1 MACYTLKFDGVADII
16 RIPASVE
23 TFNLKD
29 FAKDLNAL
37 VEKETVSVEVVKEE
51 EKNENT
57 STSLKVINVY
67 SGTNDYPS
75 LSNFA
80 DRPFKFNFSKYGR
93 DIILSFKNVESAFQW
108 FKLNYANKLTDQPQ
122 EIQQWAYTANTSDG
136 VTSRIM
142 GRQIQGL
149 KVDEWNKISTDL
161 MRDLMLA
168 SFEQNPE
175 SIKEL
180 LSTGDAVLTHNN
192 ENGIP
197 QDVINGESRFAKL
210 LMEIR
215 SELRAKQSIPEI
227 IAQHGYGAVQT
238 TIDTLESD
246 NAELSDKEKKSIK
259 SILGDTHPKVLIA
272 SEATD
277 PIFHAE
283 EIKKL
288 VKEEL
293 TKSPKDRSFHMM
305 YLITKH
311 DGLPLKELAELKIPK
326 FIHFSITSLGGTK
339 YEPGVMK
346 MDDLLDR
353 IQAFIEQ
360 GVLNPN
366 LITIRIDPIIP
377 GVTKK
382 EDIRHIIERGMS
394 MGIKQ
399 YKFSVMDSYGYTSTG
414 ERSETKQDRFII
426 KKMSELGYDWDT
438 YYGRRADGTVEF
450 NAKRQYID
458 DMYQYMDDLA
468 EELHFFVNTCG
479 EEALLSR
486 NYKHIKLAGCVNVDS
501 MNAAFGTSDIVHVEG
516 NQRKNCS
523 CYGNKVDALSYD
535 DTCASSCV
543 YCYAKHNSNKAL
555 EYYTP
560 DGTLKRNR
568 FTEVTEKDQSNYAIS
583 NTQESSSDI
592 QENSKCKLSDI
603 EYSYKQFIS
612 DLHAYKEFIDSKKV
626 GEDQYL
632 ISKEDLAYIT
642 KDFVEES
649 LEKLS
654 NENSLYNTIS
664 TKGIIV
670 SRYKLERIILY
681 EIYMNY
687 GKDKLPKFIQNLY
700 KFINSLSLMCIKKYS
715 KEQLIDNLGFT
726 EEFIQSQEF
735 EDLITTW
742 EQPID
747 YIYLYGTIYN
757 EIPLLLNQNN
767 TVLWDFWQSDPS
779 QLQFSVDQNTAAKND
794 TKVDDEI
801 QEDIK
806 PKQTKVI
813 NTPSSEIIAKINK
826 YLDISTKDI
835 ISKEKPLKEI
845 DKLEALNLIKV
856 YMEQLGVKVHLLS
869 QDSLVN
875 QGFPAETEAAV
886 RNGEIFVNLDRASLS
901 SPIHEFM
908 HLVFAIMKQ
917 ENFEQF
923 TKLMQELRGIK
934 DFENILTE
942 VQKSQYYNNLIESD
956 QLEEAFVRYL
966 SKIIDGEIETST
978 EFEQFYIKNQ
988 PILSEFIQ
996 IAFNVPKI
1004 SDLLNFL
1011 KQPFSSL
1018 TKVGS
1023 ELFVRK
1029 NMETSKYSDKKYK
1042 IDISGKIMAFIQARM
1057 GDLIKEGECK

>member
-67 SGTNDYPS
+67 SGTNEHPS

-93 DIILSFKNVESAFQW
+93 DITFSFKNVESAFQW
-108 FKLNYANKLTDQPQ
+108 FKLNYANKLTDQSQ
-122 EIQQWAYTANTSDG
+122 EVQQWAYTANTSDG

-142 GRQIQGL
+142 GRKIQGL

-215 SELRAKQSIPEI
+215 SELHTKQSIPEI

-246 NAELSDKEKKSIK
+246 NAELSDQENKSIN

-360 GVLNPN
+360 GVLNPS

-426 KKMSELGYDWDT
+426 SKMSELGYDWDT
-438 YYGRRADGTVEF
+438 YYGRRSDGTVEF

-458 DMYQYMDDLA
+458 DIYQYMDDLA

-501 MNAAFGTSDIVHVEG
+501 MNAAFGTSDIAHVGG

-555 EYYTP
+555 EYYNP

-568 FTEVTEKDQSNYAIS
+568 FTEVTERDQSNYTTS

-592 QENSKCKLSDI
+592 QENSKSKLTDK

-612 DLHAYKEFIDSKKV
+612 DLLAYKEFIDSKKV
-626 GEDQYL
+626 GEDQYI

-642 KDFVEES
+642 KQFIEENSPNQDKADFVYKAIS
-649 LEKLS
+649 TNGLLVSKAKLEAI
-654 NENSLYNTIS
+654 LYNLQIQHYYDNFP
-664 TKGIIV
+664 V
-670 SRYKLERIILY
+670 
-681 EIYMNY
+681 
-687 GKDKLPKFIQNLY
+687 FIKNLY
-700 KFINSLSLMCIKKYS
+700 DFMFDLPSNISDYSREELINI
-715 KEQLIDNLGFT
+715 LGFT

-735 EDLITTW
+735 KDLITTW
-742 EQPID
+742 DDTID
-747 YIYLYGTIYN
+747 NILVNGAIYDN
-757 EIPLLLNQNN
+757 IPLLLDQNN
-767 TVLWDFWQSDPS
+767 ANLWDFWQSDPS
-779 QLQFSVDQNTAAKND
+779 QLQFSVDQNITVKNNIEI
-794 TKVDDEI
+794 DDEV

-856 YMEQLGVKVHLLS
+856 YMEQLGVKVYLLS
-869 QDSLVN
+869 QDDLVN
-875 QGFPAETEAAV
+875 QGFPVETEAAV

>member
-67 SGTNDYPS
+67 SGTNEHPS

-93 DIILSFKNVESAFQW
+93 DITFSFKNVESAFQW

-122 EIQQWAYTANTSDG
+122 EVQQWAYTANTSDG

-142 GRQIQGL
+142 GRKIQGL

-180 LSTGDAVLTHNN
+180 LSTGDAILTHNN

-210 LMEIR
+210 LMQIR
-215 SELRAKQSIPEI
+215 SELRAKQSIPEV
-227 IAQHGYGAVQT
+227 IAQYGYGAVQT

-246 NAELSDKEKKSIK
+246 NAELSDQEKKSIK
-259 SILGDTHPKVLIA
+259 SILGDTRPKVLIA

-293 TKSPKDRSFHMM
+293 AKSPKDRSFHMM

-377 GVTKK
+377 GITKK

-426 KKMSELGYDWDT
+426 SKMSELGYDWDT

-458 DMYQYMDDLA
+458 DIYQYMDDLA

-501 MNAAFGTSDIVHVEG
+501 MNAAFGTSDIAHVEG

-555 EYYTP
+555 EYYNP

-568 FTEVTEKDQSNYAIS
+568 FTEVTERDQSNYAAL

-592 QENSKCKLSDI
+592 QENSKCKLSDMK
-603 EYSYKQFIS
+603 YSYKQFIS
-612 DLHAYKEFIDSKKV
+612 DLLAYKEFIDSKKV

-642 KDFVEES
+642 KQFIEENTQTQDRADFV
-649 LEKLS
+649 
-654 NENSLYNTIS
+654 YNTIS
-664 TKGIIV
+664 TKGLLV
-670 SRYKLERIILY
+670 PKAKLEEILY
-681 EIYMNY
+681 TLYIDNNY
-687 GKDKLPKFIQNLY
+687 DNLPVFIKNLY
-700 KFINSLSLMCIKKYS
+700 EFMGDLPSYISDYSREELINI
-715 KEQLIDNLGFT
+715 LGFT
-726 EEFIQSQEF
+726 KEFIQSQEF
-735 EDLITTW
+735 KDLMTTW
-742 EQPID
+742 DQPIAN
-747 YIYLYGTIYN
+747 ILTHGTIYN
-757 EIPLLLNQNN
+757 NIPLLLNQNN

-779 QLQFSVDQNTAAKND
+779 QLQFSVDQNTSVKND
-794 TKVDDEI
+794 IEEDNEI
-801 QEDIK
+801 KEDIK

-845 DKLEALNLIKV
+845 DKLEALNLIKI

-869 QDSLVN
+869 QDNLVN

>member
-67 SGTNDYPS
+67 SGTNEHPS

-93 DIILSFKNVESAFQW
+93 DITFSFKNVESAFQW
-108 FKLNYANKLTDQPQ
+108 FKLNYANKLTDQSQ
-122 EIQQWAYTANTSDG
+122 EVQQWAYTANTSDG

-142 GRQIQGL
+142 GRKIQGL

-180 LSTGDAVLTHNN
+180 LLTGDAILTHNN

-215 SELRAKQSIPEI
+215 SELHTKQSIPEI

-246 NAELSDKEKKSIK
+246 NAELSDQENKSIN

-360 GVLNPN
+360 GVLNPS

-426 KKMSELGYDWDT
+426 SKMSELGYDWDT
-438 YYGRRADGTVEF
+438 YYGRRSDGTVEF

-458 DMYQYMDDLA
+458 DIYQYMDDLA

-501 MNAAFGTSDIVHVEG
+501 MNAAFGTSDIAHVEG

-555 EYYTP
+555 EYYNP

-568 FTEVTEKDQSNYAIS
+568 FTEVTERDQSNYAAS

-592 QENSKCKLSDI
+592 QENSTCKLSDI
-603 EYSYKQFIS
+603 EYSYKEFIS

-626 GEDQYL
+626 GEDQYI

-642 KDFVEES
+642 KQFIEENSPTQDKADFVYKAIS
-649 LEKLS
+649 TNGLLVTRAKLEAI
-654 NENSLYNTIS
+654 LYNLQIQHYYDNFP
-664 TKGIIV
+664 V
-670 SRYKLERIILY
+670 
-681 EIYMNY
+681 
-687 GKDKLPKFIQNLY
+687 FIKNLY
-700 KFINSLSLMCIKKYS
+700 DFMFDLPSNISDYSREELINI
-715 KEQLIDNLGFT
+715 LGFT

-735 EDLITTW
+735 KDLITTW
-742 EQPID
+742 DDTID
-747 YIYLYGTIYN
+747 NILVNGAIYDN
-757 EIPLLLNQNN
+757 IPLLLDQNN
-767 TVLWDFWQSDPS
+767 ANLWDFWQSDPS
-779 QLQFSVDQNTAAKND
+779 QLQFSVDQNITVKNNIEI
-794 TKVDDEI
+794 DDEV

-856 YMEQLGVKVHLLS
+856 YMEQLGVKVYLLS
-869 QDSLVN
+869 QDDLVN
-875 QGFPAETEAAV
+875 QGFPVETEAAV

>member
-57 STSLKVINVY
+57 STLLKVINVY
-67 SGTNDYPS
+67 SGTNEHPS

-122 EIQQWAYTANTSDG
+122 EVQQWSYTATTSDG
-136 VTSRIM
+136 VTSRII

-246 NAELSDKEKKSIK
+246 NAELSDQEKKSIK
-259 SILGDTHPKVLIA
+259 SILGDTRPKVLIA

-360 GVLNPN
+360 GILNPS

-458 DMYQYMDDLA
+458 DIYQYMDDLA

-501 MNAAFGTSDIVHVEG
+501 MNAAFGTSDIAHVEG

-555 EYYTP
+555 EYYNP

-568 FTEVTEKDQSNYAIS
+568 FTEVTERDQSNYAAL

-592 QENSKCKLSDI
+592 QENSKSKLTDKK
-603 EYSYKQFIS
+603 YSYKQFIS
-612 DLHAYKEFIDSKKV
+612 DLLAYKEFIDSKKV

-642 KDFVEES
+642 KQFIEENTQTQDRADFV
-649 LEKLS
+649 
-654 NENSLYNTIS
+654 YNTIS
-664 TKGIIV
+664 TKGLLV
-670 SRYKLERIILY
+670 PKAKLEAILY
-681 EIYMNY
+681 TIYTDYN
-687 GKDKLPKFIQNLY
+687 DDNLPIFIKNLY
-700 KFINSLSLMCIKKYS
+700 EFMDDLPSYISDYSREELINI
-715 KEQLIDNLGFT
+715 LGFT

-735 EDLITTW
+735 KDLMTTW
-742 EQPID
+742 DQPIAN
-747 YIYLYGTIYN
+747 ILTNGTIYDN
-757 EIPLLLNQNN
+757 IPLLLDQNN
-767 TVLWDFWQSDPS
+767 ANLWDFWQSDPS
-779 QLQFSVDQNTAAKND
+779 QLQFSVDQNTTGKENIESD
-794 TKVDDEI
+794 NES
-801 QEDIK
+801 QEDIT

-869 QDSLVN
+869 QDDLVN

-1029 NMETSKYSDKKYK
+1029 NMETSRYSDKKYK

>member
-67 SGTNDYPS
+67 SGTNEHPS

-93 DIILSFKNVESAFQW
+93 DITFSFKNVESAFQW

-122 EIQQWAYTANTSDG
+122 EVQQWAYTANTSDG
-136 VTSRIM
+136 VTSRII

-168 SFEQNPE
+168 SFEQNHE

-180 LSTGDAVLTHNN
+180 LSTGDTLLTHNN

-215 SELRAKQSIPEI
+215 SELRAKQSIPEV

-246 NAELSDKEKKSIK
+246 NAELSDQEKKSIK
-259 SILGDTHPKVLIA
+259 SILGDTRPKVLIA

-293 TKSPKDRSFHMM
+293 AKSLKDRSFHMM

-360 GVLNPN
+360 GILNPN

-426 KKMSELGYDWDT
+426 SKMSELGYDWDT
-438 YYGRRADGTVEF
+438 YYGRRSDGTVEF

-458 DMYQYMDDLA
+458 DIYQYMDDLA

-486 NYKHIKLAGCVNVDS
+486 NYKHIKLVGCVNVDS
-501 MNAAFGTSDIVHVEG
+501 MNAAFGTSDIAHVEG

-555 EYYTP
+555 EYYNP

-568 FTEVTEKDQSNYAIS
+568 FTEVTERDQLNYAAS

-592 QENSKCKLSDI
+592 QENSKSKLTDK

-612 DLHAYKEFIDSKKV
+612 DLLAYKEFIDSKKV
-626 GEDQYL
+626 GEDQYI

-642 KDFVEES
+642 KQFIEENSPNQDKADFVYKAIS
-649 LEKLS
+649 TNGLLVSKAKLEAI
-654 NENSLYNTIS
+654 LYNLQIQHYYDNFP
-664 TKGIIV
+664 V
-670 SRYKLERIILY
+670 
-681 EIYMNY
+681 
-687 GKDKLPKFIQNLY
+687 FIKNLY
-700 KFINSLSLMCIKKYS
+700 DFMFDLPSNISDYSREELINI
-715 KEQLIDNLGFT
+715 LGFT

-735 EDLITTW
+735 KDLITTW
-742 EQPID
+742 DDTID
-747 YIYLYGTIYN
+747 NILVNGAIYDN
-757 EIPLLLNQNN
+757 IPLLLDQNN
-767 TVLWDFWQSDPS
+767 ANLWDFWQSDPS
-779 QLQFSVDQNTAAKND
+779 QLQFSVDQNTTVKND
-794 TKVDDEI
+794 TEVDDEV

-856 YMEQLGVKVHLLS
+856 YMEQLGVKVYLLS
-869 QDSLVN
+869 QDDLVN

>member
-16 RIPASVE
+16 RIAASVE

-67 SGTNDYPS
+67 SGTNEHPS

-93 DIILSFKNVESAFQW
+93 DITFSFKNVESAFQW

-122 EIQQWAYTANTSDG
+122 EVQQWAYTANTSDG

-142 GRQIQGL
+142 GRKIQGL
-149 KVDEWNKISTDL
+149 KVDEWNKISTNL

-180 LSTGDAVLTHNN
+180 LLTGDAILTHNN

-215 SELRAKQSIPEI
+215 SELHTKQSIPEI

-246 NAELSDKEKKSIK
+246 NAELSDQEKKSIK
-259 SILGDTHPKVLIA
+259 SILGDTRPKVLIA

-360 GVLNPN
+360 GVLNPS

-426 KKMSELGYDWDT
+426 KKMTELGYDWDT
-438 YYGRRADGTVEF
+438 YYGRMSDGTVNF

-458 DMYQYMDDLA
+458 DIYQYMDDLA

-501 MNAAFGTSDIVHVEG
+501 MNAAFGTSDIAYVEG

-555 EYYTP
+555 EYYNP

-568 FTEVTEKDQSNYAIS
+568 FTEVTERDQLNYAAS

-592 QENSKCKLSDI
+592 QENSTCKLSDI
-603 EYSYKQFIS
+603 EYSYKEFIS

-642 KDFVEES
+642 KQFIEENSPTQDKADFVY
-649 LEKLS
+649 KA
-654 NENSLYNTIS
+654 IS
-664 TKGIIV
+664 TNGLLV
-670 SRYKLERIILY
+670 SRAKLETILY
-681 EIYMNY
+681 TNY
-687 GKDKLPKFIQNLY
+687 TNYNYDTLPVFIKNLY
-700 KFINSLSLMCIKKYS
+700 DFITYLPSNISKYS
-715 KEQLIDNLGFT
+715 KEELISIFGFT

-735 EDLITTW
+735 KDLITTW
-742 EQPID
+742 EQPIENIKL
-747 YIYLYGTIYN
+747 YRAIYDN
-757 EIPLLLNQNN
+757 IPLLLDQNN
-767 TVLWDFWQSDPS
+767 VNLWDFWQSDPS
-779 QLQFSVDQNTAAKND
+779 QLQFSVDQNTAVKNYIEED
-794 TKVDDEI
+794 NEI
-801 QEDIK
+801 KEEVK

-869 QDSLVN
+869 QDDLVN

>member
-51 EKNENT
+51 EKIENT

-67 SGTNDYPS
+67 SGTNEHPS

-93 DIILSFKNVESAFQW
+93 DITFSFKNVESAFQW

-122 EIQQWAYTANTSDG
+122 EVQQWAYTANTSDG
-136 VTSRIM
+136 VTSRII
-142 GRQIQGL
+142 GQQIQGL

-180 LSTGDAVLTHNN
+180 LLTGDAILTHNN

-215 SELRAKQSIPEI
+215 SELRAKQSIPEV

-246 NAELSDKEKKSIK
+246 NAELSDQEKKSIK
-259 SILGDTHPKVLIA
+259 SILGDTRPKVLIA

-293 TKSPKDRSFHMM
+293 AKNPKDRSFHMM

-360 GVLNPN
+360 GVLNPS

-426 KKMSELGYDWDT
+426 SKMSELGYDWDT

-458 DMYQYMDDLA
+458 DIYQYMDDLA

-501 MNAAFGTSDIVHVEG
+501 MNAAFGTSDIAHVEG

-555 EYYTP
+555 EYYNP

-568 FTEVTEKDQSNYAIS
+568 FTEVTERDQSNYAAS

-592 QENSKCKLSDI
+592 QENSTCKLSDI
-603 EYSYKQFIS
+603 EYSYKEFIS

-642 KDFVEES
+642 KQFIEENSPTQDKADFVY
-649 LEKLS
+649 KA
-654 NENSLYNTIS
+654 IS
-664 TKGIIV
+664 TNGLLV
-670 SRYKLERIILY
+670 SRAKLETILY
-681 EIYMNY
+681 TNY
-687 GKDKLPKFIQNLY
+687 TDYNYDTLPVFIKNLY
-700 KFINSLSLMCIKKYS
+700 DFITDLPSNISKYS
-715 KEQLIDNLGFT
+715 KEELISIFGFT

-735 EDLITTW
+735 KDLITTW
-742 EQPID
+742 EQPIEN
-747 YIYLYGTIYN
+747 IKLYGAIYDN
-757 EIPLLLNQNN
+757 IPLLLDQNN
-767 TVLWDFWQSDPS
+767 VNLWDFWQSDPS
-779 QLQFSVDQNTAAKND
+779 QLQFSVDQNTTVKND
-794 TKVDDEI
+794 TEVDDEV

-806 PKQTKVI
+806 PKQTKI
-813 NTPSSEIIAKINK
+813 ISTPSSEIIAKINK

-856 YMEQLGVKVHLLS
+856 YMEQLGVKVYLLS
-869 QDSLVN
+869 QDDLVN
-875 QGFPAETEAAV
+875 QGFPVETEAAV

>member
-29 FAKDLNAL
+29 FAKDLNTL

-67 SGTNDYPS
+67 SGTNEHSS

-93 DIILSFKNVESAFQW
+93 DITFSFKNIESAFQW

-122 EIQQWAYTANTSDG
+122 EVQQWAYTATTSDG

-142 GRQIQGL
+142 GRKIQGL

-215 SELRAKQSIPEI
+215 YELRAKQSIPEI

-246 NAELSDKEKKSIK
+246 NAELSDQEKKSIK

-426 KKMSELGYDWDT
+426 KKMTELGYDWDT

-458 DMYQYMDDLA
+458 DIYQYMDDLA

-501 MNAAFGTSDIVHVEG
+501 MNAAFGTSDIIHVEG
-516 NQRKNCS
+516 SQRKNCS

-555 EYYTP
+555 EYYNP

-568 FTEVTEKDQSNYAIS
+568 FTEVTERDQSNYTIL
-583 NTQESSSDI
+583 NTKESSSDI
-592 QENSKCKLSDI
+592 QENSKCKLTDK

-612 DLHAYKEFIDSKKV
+612 DLLAYKEFIDSKKV

-642 KDFVEES
+642 KQFIEKNTQTQDRADFV
-649 LEKLS
+649 
-654 NENSLYNTIS
+654 YNTIS
-664 TKGIIV
+664 TKGLLV
-670 SRYKLERIILY
+670 PKAKLEEILY
-681 EIYMNY
+681 TLYIDNNY
-687 GKDKLPKFIQNLY
+687 DNLPVFIKNLY
-700 KFINSLSLMCIKKYS
+700 EFMDDLPSYISDYSREELINI
-715 KEQLIDNLGFT
+715 LGFT

-735 EDLITTW
+735 KDLITTW
-742 EQPID
+742 DQPIEN
-747 YIYLYGTIYN
+747 IKLYGVIYDN
-757 EIPLLLNQNN
+757 IPLLLNQNN
-767 TVLWDFWQSDPS
+767 ANLWDFWQSDPS
-779 QLQFSVDQNTAAKND
+779 QLQFSVDQNTAVKND
-794 TKVDDEI
+794 TEVDDEV

-869 QDSLVN
+869 QDDLVN

-988 PILSEFIQ
+988 PVLSEFIQ

>member
-51 EKNENT
+51 EKIENT

-67 SGTNDYPS
+67 SGTNEHPS

-93 DIILSFKNVESAFQW
+93 DITFSFKNVESAFQW

-122 EIQQWAYTANTSDG
+122 EVQQWAYTANTSDG
-136 VTSRIM
+136 VTSRII
-142 GRQIQGL
+142 GQQIQGL

-180 LSTGDAVLTHNN
+180 LLTGDAILTHNN

-215 SELRAKQSIPEI
+215 SELHTKQSIPEV

-238 TIDTLESD
+238 TIDTLESN
-246 NAELSDKEKKSIK
+246 NAELSDQEKKSIK

-293 TKSPKDRSFHMM
+293 AKNPKDRSFHMM

-360 GVLNPN
+360 GVLNPS

-426 KKMSELGYDWDT
+426 SKMSELGYDWDT

-458 DMYQYMDDLA
+458 DIYQYMDDLA

-501 MNAAFGTSDIVHVEG
+501 MNAAFGTSDIAHVEG

-555 EYYTP
+555 EYYNP

-568 FTEVTEKDQSNYAIS
+568 FTEVTERDQSNYAAS

-592 QENSKCKLSDI
+592 QENSTCKLSDI
-603 EYSYKQFIS
+603 EYSYKEFIS

-642 KDFVEES
+642 KQFIEENSPTQDKADFVY
-649 LEKLS
+649 KA
-654 NENSLYNTIS
+654 IS
-664 TKGIIV
+664 TNGLLV
-670 SRYKLERIILY
+670 SRAKLETILY
-681 EIYMNY
+681 TNY
-687 GKDKLPKFIQNLY
+687 TDYNYDTLPVFIKNLY
-700 KFINSLSLMCIKKYS
+700 DFITDLPSNISKYS
-715 KEQLIDNLGFT
+715 KEELISIFGFT

-735 EDLITTW
+735 KDLITTW
-742 EQPID
+742 EQPIEN
-747 YIYLYGTIYN
+747 IKLYGAIYDN
-757 EIPLLLNQNN
+757 IPLLLDQNN
-767 TVLWDFWQSDPS
+767 VNLWDFWQSDPS
-779 QLQFSVDQNTAAKND
+779 QLQFSVDQNTTVKND
-794 TKVDDEI
+794 TEVDDEV

-806 PKQTKVI
+806 PKQTKI
-813 NTPSSEIIAKINK
+813 ISTPSSEIIAKINK

-869 QDSLVN
+869 QDNLVN

>member
-51 EKNENT
+51 EKIENT

-67 SGTNDYPS
+67 SGTNEHPS

-93 DIILSFKNVESAFQW
+93 DITFSFKNVESAFQW

-122 EIQQWAYTANTSDG
+122 EVQQWAYTANTSDG
-136 VTSRIM
+136 VTSRII
-142 GRQIQGL
+142 GQQIQGL

-180 LSTGDAVLTHNN
+180 LLTGDAILTHNN

-215 SELRAKQSIPEI
+215 SELRAKQSIPEV

-246 NAELSDKEKKSIK
+246 NAELSDQEKKSIK

-293 TKSPKDRSFHMM
+293 AKNPKDRSFHMM

-360 GVLNPN
+360 GVLNPS

-426 KKMSELGYDWDT
+426 SKMSELGYDWDT

-458 DMYQYMDDLA
+458 DIYQYMDDLA

-501 MNAAFGTSDIVHVEG
+501 MNAAFGTSDIAHVEG

-555 EYYTP
+555 EYYNP

-568 FTEVTEKDQSNYAIS
+568 FTEVTERDQSNYAAS

-592 QENSKCKLSDI
+592 QENSTCKLSDI
-603 EYSYKQFIS
+603 EYSYKEFIS

-642 KDFVEES
+642 KQFIEENSPTQDKADFVY
-649 LEKLS
+649 KA
-654 NENSLYNTIS
+654 IS
-664 TKGIIV
+664 TNGLLV
-670 SRYKLERIILY
+670 SRAKLETILY
-681 EIYMNY
+681 TNY
-687 GKDKLPKFIQNLY
+687 TDYNYDTLPVFIKNLY
-700 KFINSLSLMCIKKYS
+700 DFITDLPSNISKYS
-715 KEQLIDNLGFT
+715 KEELISIFGFT

-735 EDLITTW
+735 KDLITTW
-742 EQPID
+742 EQPIEN
-747 YIYLYGTIYN
+747 IKLYGAIYDN
-757 EIPLLLNQNN
+757 IPLLLDQNN
-767 TVLWDFWQSDPS
+767 VNLWDFWQSDPS
-779 QLQFSVDQNTAAKND
+779 QLQFSVDQNTTVKND
-794 TKVDDEI
+794 TEVDDEV

-806 PKQTKVI
+806 PKQTKI
-813 NTPSSEIIAKINK
+813 ISTPSSEIIAKINK

-869 QDSLVN
+869 QDDLVN

>member
-57 STSLKVINVY
+57 STLLKVINVY
-67 SGTNDYPS
+67 SGTNEHPS

-122 EIQQWAYTANTSDG
+122 EVQQWSYTATTSDG
-136 VTSRIM
+136 VTSRII

-246 NAELSDKEKKSIK
+246 NAELSDQEKKSIK
-259 SILGDTHPKVLIA
+259 SILGDTRPKVLIA

-360 GVLNPN
+360 GILNPN

-458 DMYQYMDDLA
+458 DIYQYMDDLA

-501 MNAAFGTSDIVHVEG
+501 MNAAFGTSDIAHVEG

-555 EYYTP
+555 EYYNP

-568 FTEVTEKDQSNYAIS
+568 FTEVTERDQSNYAAL

-592 QENSKCKLSDI
+592 QENSKSKLTDKK
-603 EYSYKQFIS
+603 YSYKQFIS
-612 DLHAYKEFIDSKKV
+612 HLLAYKEFIDSKKV

-642 KDFVEES
+642 KQFIEENTQTQDRADFV
-649 LEKLS
+649 
-654 NENSLYNTIS
+654 YNTIS
-664 TKGIIV
+664 TKGLLV
-670 SRYKLERIILY
+670 PKAKLEAILY
-681 EIYMNY
+681 TIYTDYN
-687 GKDKLPKFIQNLY
+687 DDNLPIFIKNLY
-700 KFINSLSLMCIKKYS
+700 EFMDDLPSYISDYSREELINI
-715 KEQLIDNLGFT
+715 LGFT

-735 EDLITTW
+735 KDLMTTW
-742 EQPID
+742 DQPIAN
-747 YIYLYGTIYN
+747 ILTNGTIYDN
-757 EIPLLLNQNN
+757 IPLLLDQNN
-767 TVLWDFWQSDPS
+767 ANLWDFWQSDPS
-779 QLQFSVDQNTAAKND
+779 QLQFSVDQNTTGKENIESD
-794 TKVDDEI
+794 NES
-801 QEDIK
+801 QEDIT

-869 QDSLVN
+869 QDDLVN

-1029 NMETSKYSDKKYK
+1029 NMETSRYSDKKYK

>member
-67 SGTNDYPS
+67 SGTNEYHS

-93 DIILSFKNVESAFQW
+93 DITFSFKNVESAFQW

-122 EIQQWAYTANTSDG
+122 EVQQWAYKAKTSDG

-142 GRQIQGL
+142 GRKIQGL

-197 QDVINGESRFAKL
+197 QDVVNGESRFAKL

-215 SELRAKQSIPEI
+215 SELRIKQSIPEV

-246 NAELSDKEKKSIK
+246 NAELSDQEKKSIK
-259 SILGDTHPKVLIA
+259 SILGDTRPKVLIA

-293 TKSPKDRSFHMM
+293 AKSPKDRSFHMM

-339 YEPGVMK
+339 YEPDVMK

-426 KKMSELGYDWDT
+426 SKMSELGYDWDT

-458 DMYQYMDDLA
+458 DIYQYMDDLA

-501 MNAAFGTSDIVHVEG
+501 MNAAFGTSDIAHVEG

-555 EYYTP
+555 EYYNP

-568 FTEVTEKDQSNYAIS
+568 FTEVTERDQLNYAAS

-592 QENSKCKLSDI
+592 QENSKSKLTDK

-612 DLHAYKEFIDSKKV
+612 DLLAYKEFIDSKKV
-626 GEDQYL
+626 GEDQYI

-642 KDFVEES
+642 KQFIEENSPNQDKADFVY
-649 LEKLS
+649 KA
-654 NENSLYNTIS
+654 IS
-664 TKGIIV
+664 TNGLLV
-670 SRYKLERIILY
+670 SKAKLEAILQKLYIYHYYDNLPVFIKNLY
-681 EIYMNY
+681 EFTYDIPSYIRDY
-687 GKDKLPKFIQNLY
+687 SREEL
-700 KFINSLSLMCIKKYS
+700 INI
-715 KEQLIDNLGFT
+715 LGFT

-735 EDLITTW
+735 KDLITTW
-742 EQPID
+742 DDP
-747 YIYLYGTIYN
+747 IYN
-757 EIPLLLNQNN
+757 ILVNGAIYDNIPLLLNQNN

-779 QLQFSVDQNTAAKND
+779 QLQFSVDQNTAVKND
-794 TKVDDEI
+794 TEVDDEV

-806 PKQTKVI
+806 PKQTKI
-813 NTPSSEIIAKINK
+813 ISTPSSEIIAKINK

-869 QDSLVN
+869 QDDLVN

-1029 NMETSKYSDKKYK
+1029 NMETSRYSDKKYK

>member
-57 STSLKVINVY
+57 STSLKIINVY
-67 SGTNDYPS
+67 SGTNEHPS

-80 DRPFKFNFSKYGR
+80 DRPFKFNFSKYRR
-93 DIILSFKNVESAFQW
+93 DITFSFKNVESAFQW

-122 EIQQWAYTANTSDG
+122 EVQQWAYTANTSDG

-142 GRQIQGL
+142 GRKIQGL

-180 LSTGDAVLTHNN
+180 LSTGDAILTHNN

-210 LMEIR
+210 LMQIR
-215 SELRAKQSIPEI
+215 SELRAKQSIPEV

-246 NAELSDKEKKSIK
+246 NAELSDQEKKSIK
-259 SILGDTHPKVLIA
+259 SILGDTRPKVLIA

-360 GVLNPN
+360 GVLNPS

-458 DMYQYMDDLA
+458 DIYQYMDDLA

-486 NYKHIKLAGCVNVDS
+486 NYKHIKLVGCVNVDS
-501 MNAAFGTSDIVHVEG
+501 MNAAFGTSDIAHVEG

-555 EYYTP
+555 EYYNP

-568 FTEVTEKDQSNYAIS
+568 FTEVTERDQSNYAAS

-592 QENSKCKLSDI
+592 QENSTCKLSDI

-612 DLHAYKEFIDSKKV
+612 DLHNYKEFIDSKKV
-626 GEDQYL
+626 GEDQYI

-642 KDFVEES
+642 KQFIEENSPTQDKADFVY
-649 LEKLS
+649 KA
-654 NENSLYNTIS
+654 IS
-664 TKGIIV
+664 TNGILV
-670 SRYKLERIILY
+670 TRAKLEAILY
-681 EIYMNY
+681 TNY
-687 GKDKLPKFIQNLY
+687 TDYNYDTLPVFIKNLY
-700 KFINSLSLMCIKKYS
+700 DFITDLPSNISKYS
-715 KEQLIDNLGFT
+715 KEELISIFGFT
-726 EEFIQSQEF
+726 KEFIQSQEF
-735 EDLITTW
+735 KDLITTW
-742 EQPID
+742 EQPIEN
-747 YIYLYGTIYN
+747 IKLYGAIYDN
-757 EIPLLLNQNN
+757 IPLLLNQNN
-767 TVLWDFWQSDPS
+767 ANLWDFWQSNPS
-779 QLQFSVDQNTAAKND
+779 QLQFSVDQNTSVKNYIEED
-794 TKVDDEI
+794 NEI
-801 QEDIK
+801 KEDIK

-856 YMEQLGVKVHLLS
+856 YMEQLGVKVYLLS
-869 QDSLVN
+869 QDDLVN

-886 RNGEIFVNLDRASLS
+886 RNGEIYVNLDRASLS

-1029 NMETSKYSDKKYK
+1029 NMETSRYSDKKYK

>member
-29 FAKDLNAL
+29 FAKDLNTL

-67 SGTNDYPS
+67 SGTNEHPS

-93 DIILSFKNVESAFQW
+93 DITFSFKNVESAFQW

-122 EIQQWAYTANTSDG
+122 EVQQWAYTANTSDG

-142 GRQIQGL
+142 GRKIQGL

-180 LSTGDAVLTHNN
+180 LSTGDAILTHNN

-246 NAELSDKEKKSIK
+246 NAELSDQEKKSIK
-259 SILGDTHPKVLIA
+259 SILGDTRPKVLIA

-293 TKSPKDRSFHMM
+293 TKIPKDRSFHMM

-377 GVTKK
+377 GITKK

-426 KKMSELGYDWDT
+426 SKMSELGYDWDT
-438 YYGRRADGTVEF
+438 YYGRRSDGTVEF

-458 DMYQYMDDLA
+458 DIYQYMDDLA

-501 MNAAFGTSDIVHVEG
+501 MNAAFGTSDITNVEG

-555 EYYTP
+555 EYYNP

-568 FTEVTEKDQSNYAIS
+568 FTEVTERDQSNYTIL
-583 NTQESSSDI
+583 NTKESSSDI
-592 QENSKCKLSDI
+592 QENSKCKLSDMK
-603 EYSYKQFIS
+603 YSYKQFIS
-612 DLHAYKEFIDSKKV
+612 DLLAYKEFIDSKKV
-626 GEDQYL
+626 GEDQYI

-642 KDFVEES
+642 KQFIEENTQTQDRADFV
-649 LEKLS
+649 
-654 NENSLYNTIS
+654 YNTIS
-664 TKGIIV
+664 TKGLLV
-670 SRYKLERIILY
+670 PKAKLEEILY
-681 EIYMNY
+681 TLYIDNNY
-687 GKDKLPKFIQNLY
+687 DNLPVFIKNLY
-700 KFINSLSLMCIKKYS
+700 EFMDDLPSYISDYSREELINI
-715 KEQLIDNLGFT
+715 LGFT

-735 EDLITTW
+735 KDLITTW
-742 EQPID
+742 DDPID
-747 YIYLYGTIYN
+747 DIMVNGAIYDN
-757 EIPLLLNQNN
+757 IPLLLNQNN
-767 TVLWDFWQSDPS
+767 TVLWDFWQSNPS
-779 QLQFSVDQNTAAKND
+779 QLQFSVDQNTIGKEDIESDN
-794 TKVDDEI
+794 ES
-801 QEDIK
+801 QEDIT
-806 PKQTKVI
+806 PKQTKII

-856 YMEQLGVKVHLLS
+856 YMEQLGVKVYLLS
-869 QDSLVN
+869 QDDLVN

>member
-67 SGTNDYPS
+67 SGTNEHPS

-93 DIILSFKNVESAFQW
+93 DITFSFKNVESAFQW

-122 EIQQWAYTANTSDG
+122 EVQQWAYTANTSDG

-142 GRQIQGL
+142 GRKIQGL
-149 KVDEWNKISTDL
+149 KVDEWNKISTNL

-215 SELRAKQSIPEI
+215 SELRAKQSIPEV

-246 NAELSDKEKKSIK
+246 NAELSDQEKKSIK
-259 SILGDTHPKVLIA
+259 SILGDTSPKVLIA

-293 TKSPKDRSFHMM
+293 AKSPKDRSFHMM

-414 ERSETKQDRFII
+414 EKSETKQDRFII

-458 DMYQYMDDLA
+458 DIYQYMDDLA

-501 MNAAFGTSDIVHVEG
+501 MNAAFGTSDIAHVEG

-555 EYYTP
+555 EYYNP

-568 FTEVTEKDQSNYAIS
+568 FTEVTERDQSNYTIL
-583 NTQESSSDI
+583 NTKESSSDI
-592 QENSKCKLSDI
+592 QENSKCKLSDMK
-603 EYSYKQFIS
+603 YSYKQFIS
-612 DLHAYKEFIDSKKV
+612 DLLAYKEFIDSKKV

-632 ISKEDLAYIT
+632 ISKEDLTYIT
-642 KDFVEES
+642 KQFIEENTQTQDRADFV
-649 LEKLS
+649 
-654 NENSLYNTIS
+654 YNTIS
-664 TKGIIV
+664 TKGLLV
-670 SRYKLERIILY
+670 PKAKLEAILHALCKELYWYNLPMFIKNLY
-681 EIYMNY
+681 EFMGN
-687 GKDKLPKFIQNLY
+687 LPSNISDYSREEL
-700 KFINSLSLMCIKKYS
+700 INI
-715 KEQLIDNLGFT
+715 LGFT

-735 EDLITTW
+735 KDLTTTW
-742 EQPID
+742 DDPID
-747 YIYLYGTIYN
+747 NIMINGAIYDN
-757 EIPLLLNQNN
+757 IPLLLNQNN

-779 QLQFSVDQNTAAKND
+779 QLQFSIDQNTAGKND
-794 TKVDDEI
+794 IEVDDEI

-806 PKQTKVI
+806 PKQTKII

-835 ISKEKPLKEI
+835 ISREKPLKEI

-869 QDSLVN
+869 QDDLVN

-923 TKLMQELRGIK
+923 TKLMRELRGIK

>member
-67 SGTNDYPS
+67 SGTNEHPS

-93 DIILSFKNVESAFQW
+93 DITFSFKNVESAFQR

-122 EIQQWAYTANTSDG
+122 EVQQWAYTANTSDG

-142 GRQIQGL
+142 GRKIQGL

-180 LSTGDAVLTHNN
+180 LSTSDAILTHNN

-246 NAELSDKEKKSIK
+246 NAELSDQEKKSIK
-259 SILGDTHPKVLIA
+259 SILGDTRPKVLIA

-458 DMYQYMDDLA
+458 DIYQYMDDLA

-501 MNAAFGTSDIVHVEG
+501 MNAAFGTSDIAHVEG

-555 EYYTP
+555 EYYNP

-568 FTEVTEKDQSNYAIS
+568 FTEVTERDQSNYAAS

-603 EYSYKQFIS
+603 EYSYKEFIS

-626 GEDQYL
+626 GENQYL

-642 KDFVEES
+642 KQFIEENSPTQDKADFVY
-649 LEKLS
+649 KA
-654 NENSLYNTIS
+654 IS
-664 TKGIIV
+664 TNGLLV
-670 SRYKLERIILY
+670 TRAKLEAILY
-681 EIYMNY
+681 TNY
-687 GKDKLPKFIQNLY
+687 TDYNYDTLPVFIKNLY
-700 KFINSLSLMCIKKYS
+700 DFITDLPSNISKYS
-715 KEQLIDNLGFT
+715 KEELINNFGFT

-735 EDLITTW
+735 KDLITTW
-742 EQPID
+742 EQPIEN
-747 YIYLYGTIYN
+747 IKLYGVIYDN
-757 EIPLLLNQNN
+757 IPLLLNQNN
-767 TVLWDFWQSDPS
+767 ANLWDFWQSDPS
-779 QLQFSVDQNTAAKND
+779 QLQFSVDQNTTVKND
-794 TKVDDEI
+794 TEVEEEI

-869 QDSLVN
+869 QDDLVN

-923 TKLMQELRGIK
+923 TKLMRELRGIK